1 MHSIEE
7 HTKRAGRQV
16 VTTLR
21 TAISAPIGAVF
32 DFVAAEGVLP
42 EVLTGYGLLPAVAS
56 TSGNTG
62 PWDRP
67 GSSRT
72 VHLADKTTSREEV
85 TAYQRPGYFAYRT
98 SDYTFALKY
107 LARSADGQWWF
118 DEVGR
123 QTNVRWTY
131 TFEARGP
138 ITAILLQVFARFQWA
153 GYMRVC
159 LRNTRSH
166 FDRDNGPA
174 VMTRNGGGAAG
185 P

>member
-1 MHSIEE
+1 MQPVQD
-7 HTKRAGRQV
+7 HTKRVGRQV
-16 VTTLR
+16 VTTLH

-32 DFVAAEGVLP
+32 DFVAAEDVLP
-42 EVLTGYGLLPAVAS
+42 RVLTGYGLLPAVDF

-85 TAYQRPGYFAYRT
+85 TAYRRPGYFAYRT

-118 DEVGR
+118 DESGR

-138 ITAILLQVFARFQWA
+138 ITALLLQVFARFQWA

-159 LRNTRSH
+159 LQNTHAH
-166 FDRDNGPA
+166 FDHDSK
-174 VMTRNGGGAAG
+174 AAG
-185 P
+185 LQPLPA